1 MTSLRSLSILTV
13 LVIVFLLVISAIT
26 YKSLNDFINDAK
38 WVNHASLVLK
48 ELESIK
54 SSIKDAQT
62 AHRGYELTGDSTFLE
77 PYYDTRSTVFSKIKD
92 IDSLLLGYKIQQA
105 RLDTLHRLIEKQFNI
120 TDEILTRRKDE
131 SGLDRYGMNLII
143 FDEENMN
150 KIRAVVKRMTAEEN
164 QLLKDRTSA
173 RNRSSYITPVFIL
186 LSFVSAGLAL
196 AYLFTQL
203 YRTIKVK
210 NATEYELEQN
220 LKLLSEEVNQK
231 ELAQESLQKVLDS
244 STNGILFLQAV
255 RENGEIKD
263 FNYKLGNRQ
272 IEKIIGYK
280 PTEIVG
286 KKLLELFPGTK
297 KTGLFE
303 NYTAV
308 VDSEE
313 ILDRE
318 FYYDHEDLNAWFH
331 VTARK
336 LEDGCV
342 VTFSD
347 ITERKQHEQDLIVK
361 NEELEESNKNLEQFA
376 YVASHDLQ
384 EPLRKIRTFG
394 DRIVTKYSE
403 KIDDKGKDY
412 IARMNSAAERMQ
424 SLIDDLLKYSRV
436 ARNPKEMVKVDLQ
449 QLVEL
454 LRVDLETLIKER
466 QAVFEIEGLAPV
478 DGDKIQLR
486 QLFQNLISNAI
497 KFTPSD
503 RKPNIKIK
511 ASKVRGSS
519 QRDFNVLTNKLF
531 LRIEVADNGIG
542 FDQKYAERIFHIFE
556 RLHGKSEFK
565 GTGIGLAICQKVV
578 QNHNGFIRAESVENG
593 GAKFI
598 ILLPVKN
605 S

>member
-77 PYYDTRSTVFSKIKD
+77 PYYDTRSTVFRKIKD

-105 RLDTLHRLIEKQFNI
+105 RLDTLNALIEKQFNI

-150 KIRAVVKRMTAEEN
+150 KIRTVVKRMTAEEN
-164 QLLKDRTSA
+164 QLLKERTSA

-186 LSFVSAGLAL
+186 LSFVSAALAL

-203 YRTIKVK
+203 YRTIKIK

-244 STNGILFLQAV
+244 STNGILFLHAV
-255 RENGEIKD
+255 RENGKIKD
-263 FNYKLGNRQ
+263 FTYKLGNRQ

-308 VDSEE
+308 VDNEE
-313 ILDRE
+313 VLDRE

-449 QLVEL
+449 QLLEL
-454 LRVDLETLIKER
+454 LMVDLETLIKER
-466 QAVFEIEGLAPV
+466 NASFEIEGLAPV

-497 KFTPSD
+497 KFTPTE
-503 RKPNIKIK
+503 RKPNIKIV

-519 QRDFNVLTNKLF
+519 QKDFNVLTNKLF
-531 LRIEVADNGIG
+531 LRIEVSDNGIG

-556 RLHGKSEFK
+556 RLHGKNEFK